1 MLGAE
6 FRLPHGEEVSRYVL
20 VHGDV
25 VVLTFNLV
33 DQGAPPGG
41 TTPVT
46 MHRKSTEVNRRIDGI
61 GRSSIPIGRIPSL
74 NGAPGTRLER
84 TWQMELKEFP
94 VTAPPDLLGAIS
106 DGHPYRDN

>member
-46 MHRKSTEVNRRIDGI
+46 IHWNSTEVNRRIDGI
-61 GRSSIPIGRIPSL
+61 GGSSIPIGRKPSL

-84 TWQMELKEFP
+84 TWQMELKEL

-106 DGHPYRDN
+106 DGRPYRDN

>member
-33 DQGAPPGG
+33 DQGAPPVGQLQ
-41 TTPVT
+41 
-46 MHRKSTEVNRRIDGI
+46 SQFTETA
-61 GRSSIPIGRIPSL
+61 L
-74 NGAPGTRLER
+74 RLIAGS
-84 TWQMELKEFP
+84 MELEDHPFP
-94 VTAPPDLLGAIS
+94 LVVYQA
-106 DGHPYRDN
+106 